1 MAENTGETPASKKV
15 LNAFKTV
22 GAVLAA
28 PFMSC
33 AMFYFCVVADKDPW
47 GASNHPERDH
57 RRREKRERK
66 EQERREQRRE
76 SERQNE
82 QGREEQM
89 HGGERRY
96 EQRGGEGSQ
105 RP

>member
-1 MAENTGETPASKKV
+1 MAENMGRTPVSKKV

-47 GASNHPERDH
+47 GAPNHPERDR
-57 RRREKRERK
+57 RRREKREQK
-66 EQERREQRRE
+66 EQERQEQRRG
-76 SERQNE
+76 SERQC
-82 QGREEQM
+82 
-89 HGGERRY
+89 
-96 EQRGGEGSQ
+96 EQRGEEESQ
-105 RP
+105 ST